1 MFLNTLPLR
10 LSLGQ
15 VSVEQALRQT
25 HDGLAA
31 LLKFEHASLAD
42 VQQYSGVDAQSPL
55 FTSLL
60 NYRYNGGSEQTA
72 VQTDLDGIEL
82 LFSQERTNY
91 PVNVSIND
99 QGAAGFSLDIQVDQ
113 RIGAERVGEMM
124 RVALT
129 ALADALEQAPTQPVN
144 LLTVLPDAE
153 RQQVLYGF
161 NDTDAAFPADVCI
174 HERFEQQAARQ
185 PDAVAVVF
193 EGQSLRYGELNRRA
207 NQLAHWLIE
216 LGVRPD
222 QRVAIALERGVDLVV
237 ALLATLKAGGAYV
250 PLDPNYPE
258 ERLNYMLS
266 DSEPV
271 ALITAA
277 ALRAK
282 VPTDGHVIELDD
294 PAQPWATCPTG
305 NINPATLGLT
315 PRHLAYVI
323 YTSGS
328 TGLPKGVLVE
338 HHNVVRLLRT
348 SQPLFHFGAED
359 VWTLF
364 HSYAFDFS
372 VWEIWGSL
380 LNGGRLVVV
389 PYLVSRSPE
398 AFYQLLCEQAVTVLN
413 QTPSAFRQLMAAQA
427 DNAGH
432 HALRYV
438 IFGGEAL
445 NPSSLAPWYSHAA
458 NDRTRLINMYGI
470 TETTVHVTWQ
480 PLQPE
485 DVASTGSP
493 IGRRLPDLRTY
504 LLDEQQQ
511 PAPIGVVGE
520 LYVAGAGVAR
530 GYLNQPELTAERFL
544 DDPFSAETGAR
555 MYRSGDLARWNADGT
570 LDYLG
575 RNDHQVK
582 IRGFRIELGE
592 IEAAMR
598 RHAQVTDTVVL
609 ARSGQDG
616 EPRLV
621 AWYVG
626 EADMQALRDHI
637 AGQLPAHMTPA
648 VYVCVDALPLTA
660 NGKIDQKALPE
671 PDDNAFIRL
680 AFEAP
685 RSAMEQ
691 TLAELWQTLLG
702 VERVGRQDH
711 FFELGGHSL
720 LAVKLLS
727 ETNRRGLNLSLS
739 TLFESPR
746 LFELAAALDAAETQ
760 NKGYVAFRASGSQ
773 RPLFVVPE
781 ATGELLY
788 GPPLAAAID
797 ANIPVYGLLGP
808 DRTLPSF
815 KTLQGAAARYVSI
828 IREVQPQGPYRLLG
842 WSLGGT
848 LAYDIAAQLIGLNQ
862 SVEFLGLLDTWA
874 FPPVEASSNA
884 EDTLEQMSQALIQ
897 DVLTLRGEPLPTA
910 ALAGCRQWREYH
922 ALACRLGVIPA
933 DWLPEYFCNWLQHR
947 QDLLNAEYRPQPLP
961 VQIDLLAASESLAL
975 AEPYLHWDRV
985 LPPASI
991 RVTPVPGD
999 HMSLFTA
1006 AHVGTVGRRISQA
1019 IQARMLPEPM
1029 TAPHAHTPV
1038 ITLQAGRQAGP
1049 VLVCIPGAGDNVMSF
1064 MALTAAMPD
1073 DWQVLG
1079 LQPQGLLEGTTPH
1092 SSVEAAAQCY
1102 LEALKAQPLNGP
1114 LHLLGHSFGG
1124 WGALELA
1131 RRLEQDGTPLASL
1144 TLVDSRVPQAATA
1157 YSDLQV
1163 LMRLIRLFE
1172 MQGTA
1177 LDLTEP
1183 ELATLTQPQRL
1194 VCLHQRLIAC
1204 GVLSASSRAQ
1214 DLTAI
1219 FRVFAANLR
1228 TGYQPTSLPD
1238 VTPSLIL
1245 AEDAEADRMTGWQTL
1260 IPAIQLQR
1268 GAGNHIQLLKAP
1280 HVAFLAD
1287 TVQRK

>member
-1 MFLNTLPLR
+1 
-10 LSLGQ
+10 
-15 VSVEQALRQT
+15 
-25 HDGLAA
+25 
-31 LLKFEHASLAD
+31 
-42 VQQYSGVDAQSPL
+42 
-55 FTSLL
+55 
-60 NYRYNGGSEQTA
+60 
-72 VQTDLDGIEL
+72 
-82 LFSQERTNY
+82 
-91 PVNVSIND
+91 SIND
-99 QGAAGFSLDIQVDQ
+99 QGAAGFSLDIQVAP

-124 RVALT
+124 RVTLT

-144 LLTVLPDAE
+144 ALAVLPDAE
-153 RQQVLYGF
+153 RQRVLTDF
-161 NDTDAAFPADVCI
+161 NDTAAFPTDVCI
-174 HERFEQQAARQ
+174 HELVEQQAARQ

-193 EGQSLRYGELNRRA
+193 EGQSLRYLELNEQA

-222 QRVAIALERGVDLVV
+222 QRVAIALERSVDLVV

-250 PLDPNYPE
+250 PLDPVYPE
-258 ERLNYMLS
+258 ERLNYILS

-271 ALITAA
+271 ALITTT
-277 ALRAK
+277 ALRSNVA
-282 VPTDGHVIELDD
+282 TECRVIELDD
-294 PAQPWATCPTG
+294 PARPWSSGPTD
-305 NINPATLGLT
+305 NIDPATRGLT

-338 HHNVVRLLRT
+338 HHNVVRLLHA

-398 AFYQLLCEQAVTVLN
+398 AFYQLLCEQEVTVLN

-427 DNAGH
+427 DNAEH

-445 NPSSLAPWYSHAA
+445 NPSSLAPWYSLAG
-458 NDRTRLINMYGI
+458 NDRTQLINMYGI

-485 DVASTGSP
+485 DIASTNSP

-511 PAPIGVVGE
+511 PVPIGVIGE

-530 GYLNQPELTAERFL
+530 GYLNRPELTAERFL

-555 MYRSGDLARWNADGT
+555 MYRSGDLARWNVDGT

-592 IEAAMR
+592 IEAAVR
-598 RHAQVTDTVVL
+598 SHDQVTDTVVL
-609 ARSGQDG
+609 ARPGQDG

-626 EADMQALRDHI
+626 AADVQALRDHI
-637 AGQLPAHMTPA
+637 AGQLPAYMTPA
-648 VYVCVDALPLTA
+648 VYVSVDALPLTA

-671 PDDNAFIRL
+671 PDDSAFIRT

-691 TLAELWQTLLG
+691 TLADLWQTLLG
-702 VERVGRQDH
+702 VEHVGRQDH

-720 LAVKLLS
+720 LAVKLIS
-727 ETNRRGLNLSLS
+727 ETNRRGLNLSLV

-746 LFELAAALDAAETQ
+746 LFELAATLDAAETQ
-760 NKGYVAFRASGSQ
+760 DKAYVAFRTSGSQ

-788 GPPLAAAID
+788 GPQLTAAID
-797 ANIPVYGLLGP
+797 ADIPVYGLLGP
-808 DRTLPSF
+808 DRNLPSF

-842 WSLGGT
+842 WSLGGM
-848 LAYDIAAQLIGLNQ
+848 LAYEIAVQLTGLNQ

-874 FPPVEASSNA
+874 FPPIEASSNG
-884 EDTLEQMSQALIQ
+884 EDTLEQRSQALIQ

-910 ALAGCRQWREYH
+910 ALAECREWREYH

-933 DWLPEYFCNWLQHR
+933 GWTPEYFCNWLQHR

-961 VQIDLLAASESLAL
+961 VQIDLLAARESLAL
-975 AEPYLHWDRV
+975 AEPYLHWDRI
-985 LPPASI
+985 LPQSSI

-999 HMSLFTA
+999 HMSLFTT
-1006 AHVGTVGRRISQA
+1006 AHVGTVGQQISQA
-1019 IQARMLPEPM
+1019 IQARMLPEP
-1029 TAPHAHTPV
+1029 TAALHAHSPV

-1079 LQPQGLLEGTTPH
+1079 LQPQGLLKGATPH
-1092 SSVEAAAQCY
+1092 SSVEAAAQYY
-1102 LEALKAQPLNGP
+1102 LEALRAQSLNGP

-1131 RRLEQDGTPLASL
+1131 RRLEQDDTPVSSL
-1144 TLVDSRVPQAATA
+1144 TLVDSRAPQAAKE

-1163 LMRLIRLFE
+1163 LMRLIQLFE

-1177 LDLTEP
+1177 LDLMEP
-1183 ELATLTQPQRL
+1183 EMASLAQPQRL
-1194 VCLHQRLIAC
+1194 VCLHQRLIER
-1204 GVLSASSRAQ
+1204 GVMSASSRGR

-1245 AEDAEADRMTGWQTL
+1245 AEDAQADRMTGWQTL

-1268 GAGNHIQLLKAP
+1268 GSGNHVQLLKMP
-1280 HVAFLAD
+1280 HVAFIAD

>member
-1 MFLNTLPLR
+1 MARPDQNDQPRLIAWFTGHTEVAALHAHLAARLPAHMVPAACIQMTTLPLTPNGKVDRSALPAPDDSAFVRTDYEAPQGETEQVLAEIWQELLGIERIGRQDHFFELGGHSLLAITLIERLRRAGYALAVSELFKQPTLAALAATLTDSTPTNAVPANLIHPDSEQITPDMLPLVELTQAQIDAVVATVPGGVRNVQDIYPLAPLQTGILFHHLLQPVGDAYITRSILSFDDKAALNDFVCALQAVIQRHDILRTAIVWQGLDEAVQVVWREALMPVETLLITADDVADALHQKFDPARLSMNISQAPMIRGYQAADPVNHRWLLCLLHHHLCMDHTTLELLLEEVQAHLQGCADQLPTPLPFRQFVALARQQTAAPAQQSAQQAYFRAQLGDIEESCAPFGLRDIQGNGQRIDEHHLTLSDTLGQRQRALSQRRGISAASLFHLAWGRVVQATTGQDDVVFGTVLFGRMAGGEGADRVLGMFLNTLPLR

-15 VSVEQALRQT
+15 TSVEQALRQT
-25 HDGLAA
+25 HDSLAA

-42 VQQYSGVDAQSPL
+42 VQQCSGVDAQSPL

-60 NYRYNGGSEQTA
+60 NYRYNGGSEQT
-72 VQTDLDGIEL
+72 QIEKELDDIEL

-99 QGAAGFSLDIQVDQ
+99 QGASGFSLDIQVEPS
-113 RIGAERVGEMM
+113 IGAEQVGEMM

-161 NDTDAAFPADVCI
+161 NDTEVAFPADVCI

-207 NQLAHWLIE
+207 NQLAYWLTE
-216 LGVRPD
+216 LGVQPD
-222 QRVAIALERGVDLVV
+222 QRVAIALERSCDLVV

-271 ALITAA
+271 ALITTA

-294 PAQPWATCPTG
+294 PAQPWTTCPTN
-305 NINPATLGLT
+305 NIDPAALGLT
-315 PRHLAYVI
+315 PAHLAYVI

-338 HHNVVRLLRT
+338 HHNVVRLLHT

-389 PYLVSRSPE
+389 LYLVSRSPE

-511 PAPIGVVGE
+511 PVPIGVVGE

-621 AWYVG
+621 AW
-626 EADMQALRDHI
+626 
-637 AGQLPAHMTPA
+637 
-648 VYVCVDALPLTA
+648 
-660 NGKIDQKALPE
+660 
-671 PDDNAFIRL
+671 
-680 AFEAP
+680 
-685 RSAMEQ
+685 
-691 TLAELWQTLLG
+691 
-702 VERVGRQDH
+702 
-711 FFELGGHSL
+711 
-720 LAVKLLS
+720 LS
-727 ETNRRGLNLSLS
+727 
-739 TLFESPR
+739 
-746 LFELAAALDAAETQ
+746 
-760 NKGYVAFRASGSQ
+760 
-773 RPLFVVPE
+773 
-781 ATGELLY
+781 
-788 GPPLAAAID
+788 
-797 ANIPVYGLLGP
+797 
-808 DRTLPSF
+808 
-815 KTLQGAAARYVSI
+815 
-828 IREVQPQGPYRLLG
+828 
-842 WSLGGT
+842 
-848 LAYDIAAQLIGLNQ
+848 
-862 SVEFLGLLDTWA
+862 
-874 FPPVEASSNA
+874 
-884 EDTLEQMSQALIQ
+884 
-897 DVLTLRGEPLPTA
+897 
-910 ALAGCRQWREYH
+910 
-922 ALACRLGVIPA
+922 
-933 DWLPEYFCNWLQHR
+933 
-947 QDLLNAEYRPQPLP
+947 
-961 VQIDLLAASESLAL
+961 
-975 AEPYLHWDRV
+975 
-985 LPPASI
+985 
-991 RVTPVPGD
+991 
-999 HMSLFTA
+999 
-1006 AHVGTVGRRISQA
+1006 
-1019 IQARMLPEPM
+1019 
-1029 TAPHAHTPV
+1029 
-1038 ITLQAGRQAGP
+1038 
-1049 VLVCIPGAGDNVMSF
+1049 
-1064 MALTAAMPD
+1064 
-1073 DWQVLG
+1073 
-1079 LQPQGLLEGTTPH
+1079 
-1092 SSVEAAAQCY
+1092 
-1102 LEALKAQPLNGP
+1102 
-1114 LHLLGHSFGG
+1114 
-1124 WGALELA
+1124 A
-1131 RRLEQDGTPLASL
+1131 RRTC
-1144 TLVDSRVPQAATA
+1144 RR
-1157 YSDLQV
+1157 YS
-1163 LMRLIRLFE
+1163 
-1172 MQGTA
+1172 A
-1177 LDLTEP
+1177 
-1183 ELATLTQPQRL
+1183 
-1194 VCLHQRLIAC
+1194 
-1204 GVLSASSRAQ
+1204 
-1214 DLTAI
+1214 
-1219 FRVFAANLR
+1219 
-1228 TGYQPTSLPD
+1228 
-1238 VTPSLIL
+1238 
-1245 AEDAEADRMTGWQTL
+1245 
-1260 IPAIQLQR
+1260 
-1268 GAGNHIQLLKAP
+1268 
-1280 HVAFLAD
+1280 
-1287 TVQRK
+1287 